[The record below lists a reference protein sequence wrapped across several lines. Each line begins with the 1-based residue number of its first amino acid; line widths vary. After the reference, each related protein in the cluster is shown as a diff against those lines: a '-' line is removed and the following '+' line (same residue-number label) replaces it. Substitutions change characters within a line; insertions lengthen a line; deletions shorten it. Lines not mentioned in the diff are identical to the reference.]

1 MKIITFLSDFG
12 NNSSYVSQM
21 KGVALSITEVNL
33 VDITHEIRPHDIRQG
48 AFILQTSIPYFPK
61 GTVHVAVVDPE
72 VGTNRRGIVVTT
84 RTQILIGPDNGL
96 LIPAARNLGDFC
108 VYEITNPDFMLSKI
122 SNTFHGRDIFTPVAA
137 HILNGIAFDQ
147 IGPKITDFINLD
159 FGKYEINDK
168 YATGNVIS
176 TDRFGNI
183 ITNIDGN
190 KLRKVLDY
198 DKKILLFINNQNIS
212 IPFVKSYNFVKLGE
226 LLSTIGSSNLFEIAI
241 NQENASDK
249 LKIKPGDEIKILF
262 N

>member
-21 KGVALSITEVNL
+21 KGVALSITEAKL

-108 VYEITNPDFMLSKI
+108 VYEIKNPDFMLNKI
-122 SNTFHGRDIFTPVAA
+122 SNTFHGRDIFTPLAA
-137 HILNGIAFDQ
+137 HILNEIAFDQ
-147 IGPKITDFINLD
+147 IGPKISDFINLD

-190 KLRKVLDY
+190 KLRQVLEY
-198 DKKILLFINNQNIS
+198 DRKILLFINNQNIS
-212 IPFVKSYNFVKLGE
+212 IPFVKSYDFVKVGE
-226 LLSTIGSSNLFEIAI
+226 SLSTIGSSNLFEIAI
-241 NQENASDK
+241 NQDNASNK
-249 LKIKPGDEIKILF
+249 FKIKPGDEIKILF

>member
-84 RTQILIGPDNGL
+84 RTQILIGPDNGI

-108 VYEITNPDFMLSKI
+108 VYEIKNPDFMLSNI

-137 HILNGIAFDQ
+137 RILNGIAFDQ